1 MKIKGEHREENI
13 EESKLPFQLEE
24 SRSATKGSKEV
35 RRIRG
40 QQLAKQRKW
49 RSPHGG
55 RKKNPKKGKKTD
67 SAAGKGVSEKKGNKR
82 TAKKEEKGGTG
93 QKGGRGKRGLGAR
106 EKGCPLGSSQRAVR
120 RERSENRRRKIEIE
134 EGR

>member
-13 EESKLPFQLEE
+13 EESKLPLQLEE

-49 RSPHGG
+49 RISLETFNEIQ
-55 RKKNPKKGKKTD
+55 KLLSKTNGKFVGDLMTPAPLVVRETTNLEDAARLLLETKYRRVPVVD
-67 SAAGKGVSEKKGNKR
+67 SEGKLD
-82 TAKKEEKGGTG
+82 
-93 QKGGRGKRGLGAR
+93 Q
-106 EKGCPLGSSQRAVR
+106 
-120 RERSENRRRKIEIE
+120 I
-134 EGR
+134 